1 MTTTANLHALAQ
13 ARAACAQRVADLGE
27 NADAAAIAEA
37 HRLYQEAEDT
47 YQRAL
52 STMTNFE
59 LIEAGLK
66 P

>member
-1 MTTTANLHALAQ
+1 MSNSNLHALAQ

-27 NADAAAIAEA
+27 NAEAAAIAEA
-37 HRLYQEAEDT
+37 HRLYQEAEDA

-52 STMTNFE
+52 SMLTNSE

>member
-37 HRLYQEAEDT
+37 HKAYQDSEDQ
-47 YQRAL
+47 YQRAIGTL
-52 STMTNFE
+52 TNHE
-59 LIEAGLK
+59 LIALGLQ

>member
-1 MTTTANLHALAQ
+1 MTTTANLHALAK
-13 ARAACAQRVADLGE
+13 ARAACAQRVANLGA
-27 NADAAAIAEA
+27 NADAAAIAKA
-37 HRLYQEAEDT
+37 HKAYQDAEDT

-52 STMTNFE
+52 STMTNYE